1 MKRRTC
7 PGHRPARGTSA
18 QAEWLWEI
26 ANSYIVRTPAR
37 YDHITPVLKNLHWL
51 PVGQRIKFK
60 VMITVFKAM
69 HNTAPA
75 YLQELIVPY
84 VPSRGLRSQ
93 EHNLLCVPFTRSTM
107 AGSRAFSIAGPTLWN
122 ALPQYLRDI
131 SDIAKF
137 KRQLKTHLFA
147 QHYGQ

>member
-1 MKRRTC
+1 MIYFCINNAHGPTR
-7 PGHRPARGTSA
+7 AWSD
-18 QAEWLWEI
+18 Q
-26 ANSYIVRTPAR
+26 SYIACYWPAV
-37 YDHITPVLKNLHWL
+37 IACLHWL
-51 PVGQRIKFK
+51 PIVQRIHFK
-60 VMITVFKAM
+60 VTITVFKAM

-93 EHNLLCVPFTRSTM
+93 EHNLLCVPFTRSIL
-107 AGSRAFSIAGPTLWN
+107 AGSRAFSIAGPKLWN

-137 KRQLKTHLFA
+137 KRQLKTRLFD